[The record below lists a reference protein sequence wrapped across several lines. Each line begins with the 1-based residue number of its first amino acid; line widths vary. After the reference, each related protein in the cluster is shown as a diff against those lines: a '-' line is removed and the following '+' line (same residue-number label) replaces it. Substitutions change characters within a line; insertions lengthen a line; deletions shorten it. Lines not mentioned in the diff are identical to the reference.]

1 VFLLRYPGVALK
13 NFRNRNSRC
22 KSQFEW
28 ETLMKKLL
36 SISLTAI
43 ALGLV
48 VPIAHA
54 DNTAI
59 TLTSSSDSSGT
70 YSLGFT
76 FSPTAN
82 IDVTSLGSYFGPN
95 ATDQQGVS
103 VWDSSQNLLAST
115 TVTGDGSATEGFQF
129 VNITPI
135 ELLAGQTYTI
145 SAATNGDNYAITN
158 GGGAPGDGFNVGSD
172 ITYLAHVE
180 TSCSGSNACFP
191 SGNYGTSFADFGAN
205 FTYTGGANSPVPEP
219 STFLMLGSGLAG
231 MAGMLRRKFTRG

>member
-1 VFLLRYPGVALK
+1 
-13 NFRNRNSRC
+13 
-22 KSQFEW
+22 
-28 ETLMKKLL
+28 MKKLL

-59 TLTSSSDSSGT
+59 TLTSSFDSSRD

-82 IDVTSLGSYFGPN
+82 IDVTSLGSYFGSF
-95 ATDQQGVS
+95 ATDQQGTS
-103 VWDSSQNLLAST
+103 IWDSSNNLLVSA
-115 TVTGDGSATEGFQF
+115 TVTGDGDPTEGFQF
-129 VNITPI
+129 ASITPI

-180 TSCSGSNACFP
+180 AGCSGSNACFP
-191 SGNYGTSFADFGAN
+191 SGNYGTNFAVFGAN

-219 STFLMLGSGLAG
+219 STFLMLGSGLVGLAG
-231 MAGMLRRKFTRG
+231 LVRRKFARE